1 MRDNEDLFEQNRE
14 AAEHQGAVD
23 ADGGSVRLREPD
35 QNTHAGMRAA
45 PGISGAS
52 EVSEATERSQ
62 PSEVSRLSGDGVTR
76 REMLKITAGAVIA
89 APLVGAGLKAN
100 AATPV
105 AAADGKAPLF
115 FTAQEFAMVD
125 ELTELIIPTDDHSPG
140 ARAAGCAAF
149 IDSQL
154 AEAWD
159 PKSKDHWREGLNLVN
174 QLSQEMGGKT
184 FMEASTEQRIAVL
197 TRMARI
203 EKPEKPEQQFFREL
217 KSRTAHA
224 YYTSKIGIH
233 QELEYKGNTYQ
244 KEFSGFEAT

>member
-1 MRDNEDLFEQNRE
+1 MSSESIENLESLESSE
-14 AAEHQGAVD
+14 SSESPESLESPESS
-23 ADGGSVRLREPD
+23 GS
-35 QNTHAGMRAA
+35 
-45 PGISGAS
+45 S
-52 EVSEATERSQ
+52 
-62 PSEVSRLSGDGVTR
+62 VTR
-76 REMLKITAGAVIA
+76 REMLKVAAAAVIA
-89 APLVGAGLKAN
+89 APLVGAGLKAK

-105 AAADGKAPLF
+105 SAADGKAPLF
-115 FTAQEFAMVD
+115 FTPEEFAMVD

-140 ARAAGCAAF
+140 ARAAQAAAF

-159 PKSKDHWREGLNLVN
+159 PKTKDQWREGLNLIN
-174 QLSQEMGGKT
+174 QLSQEMNGKP
-184 FMEASTEQRIAVL
+184 FMQSTSDQRIAVL

-203 EKPEKPEQQFFREL
+203 EKPEKPEQQFFGAL

-244 KEFSGFEAT
+244 KEFSGFDAT